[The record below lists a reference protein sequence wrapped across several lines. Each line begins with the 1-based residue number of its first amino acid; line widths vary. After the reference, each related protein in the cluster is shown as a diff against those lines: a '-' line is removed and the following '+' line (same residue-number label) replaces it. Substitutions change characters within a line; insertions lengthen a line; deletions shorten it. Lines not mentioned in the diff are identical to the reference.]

1 MILKDDRTVSE
12 KINQLIG
19 EKDSNQLVV
28 HSFRELIPQKQSWI
42 WLVLVVM
49 FSVLVAHSVAFSDTT
64 LVTFEKIASI
74 FNAIMIAVF
83 GVVFTVFAIFQA
95 LLNNKYLKVLM
106 ESYEDTNKGEES
118 PESCLQRNSNYME
131 HMIVCYF
138 IGILIDVSVLIVA
151 TVLTSDVT
159 VPIIQSVKDIF
170 AFVFIAIYLFFN
182 LWLLI
187 ELKSVIYN
195 IAQLFRI
202 YLMTKVVEIEEIGE
216 QDGEEDNE

>member
-1 MILKDDRTVSE
+1 MKDDRTVSE

>member
-1 MILKDDRTVSE
+1 MKDDRTVSE

-195 IAQLFRI
+195 MAQLFRI